1 MQAIRRALISVS
13 DKTGIVDFARDLKS
27 FNFEIISTGGTA
39 ATLRDAGIEVTE
51 VSDITGFPEIME
63 GRVKTLHPK
72 IHGGLLGRRGED
84 EDVMSEHGIPAIDM
98 LVVNLYPFE
107 RTVAQ
112 PDCRLDEAI
121 ENIDIG
127 GPAMIR
133 AAAKNHE
140 RVTVVVDAGDYP
152 AVVRDLEQNRGTVG
166 DDTRQRLA
174 IQAFAHTAR
183 YDTAVSAA
191 LTRLSEGEQ
200 EPAFPQKLTTAFR
213 KLSDMRYGEN
223 PHQQAAFYADLQ
235 APAGTIATAVQHQ
248 GKPLSYNNVADADA
262 AIECVKTFAEE
273 PACVIVKHG
282 NPCGVATGEN
292 NLEAY
297 DRAFAT
303 DPGSAF
309 GGIIAFNSHLDDVA
323 TRSIIDRQF
332 VEVLIAPSFSDAAL
346 AAAGERKNL
355 RLLATGTWPQAA
367 HAQMDYRRVTGGL
380 LVQDRDIR
388 IVEEAELEFPTRRKP
403 EARELRDLMFAWRVA
418 RFVKSN
424 AIVYAAN
431 GQTLGIGAGQ
441 MSRVDSARIAAI
453 KAEQAELSLENAVM
467 ASDAFFPFRD
477 GIDAAAEKGVRAVI
491 QPGGSRRDQE
501 VIEAADEHGMTM
513 AFTGMRH
520 FRH

>member
-1 MQAIRRALISVS
+1 
-13 DKTGIVDFARDLKS
+13 
-27 FNFEIISTGGTA
+27 
-39 ATLRDAGIEVTE
+39 
-51 VSDITGFPEIME
+51 
-63 GRVKTLHPK
+63 
-72 IHGGLLGRRGED
+72 
-84 EDVMSEHGIPAIDM
+84 
-98 LVVNLYPFE
+98 
-107 RTVAQ
+107 
-112 PDCRLDEAI
+112 
-121 ENIDIG
+121 
-127 GPAMIR
+127 
-133 AAAKNHE
+133 
-140 RVTVVVDAGDYP
+140 
-152 AVVRDLEQNRGTVG
+152 
-166 DDTRQRLA
+166 
-174 IQAFAHTAR
+174 
-183 YDTAVSAA
+183 
-191 LTRLSEGEQ
+191 
-200 EPAFPQKLTTAFR
+200 
-213 KLSDMRYGEN
+213 MRYGEN